1 MLQPTSQ
8 RHPEMRESIQ
18 DQDFLTRDKFLN
30 TLAESYVLH
39 ETILNS
45 TELSV
50 MSAQKNGIINSLNKA
65 AEKLLG
71 YEADELIGRHFISI
85 AHDPFE
91 LQTRAVELHEELGL
105 RTEHPVD
112 SLIAKV
118 RNQKSTERR
127 EWTYV
132 RKDGSRLAV
141 SLSITSIWDDR
152 GELNGYL
159 AIATDISEQK
169 KADEELRQ
177 SRNHLRVLLE
187 SLDDLALEV
196 DENAVYLNVWT
207 LREDMLF
214 GARSNYVG
222 KRMREIV
229 GPDLAD
235 RFEPAISR
243 VVASGKPELL
253 EYMSIKRG
261 SDQWYLAKVTPLT
274 EKTVLIL
281 VREITEQKKAELALI
296 DSEQRFRFVA
306 ENVPGVIYLCRDD
319 ESYSNIFLSAR
330 IEQLTGYRA
339 EEFLDGTTD
348 IQHLIHRDDFERV
361 DKEFKQALKDQLPFA
376 IEYRIVQR
384 NGQIRWVKE
393 SGAGIKNKDG
403 QRLIEGYLSDI
414 TERKKSEEALLLS
427 KSNLEVAA
435 QELQQQNKQLSE
447 FAHIISHNLR
457 SPVGNIQ
464 ALISLLDEN
473 STIEEY
479 REVFQNLQKTSVN
492 LRETLNELL
501 DILKV
506 NKEHAMQRTLISFE
520 DVLTKVRQDLMGEI
534 LNNNAWVVFDFG
546 RCPNVSTYKPYL
558 ESIVLNLLSN
568 ALKYRDPDR
577 EPVIRF
583 ETDMVDGKPTLRVH
597 DNGLGIDLD
606 RFGSKIF
613 GLRQVFHNNRDA
625 RGVGLFLTRS
635 QVETLGGKIRVESKV
650 GQGSTFIVE
659 F

>member
-1 MLQPTSQ
+1 MQ
-8 RHPEMRESIQ
+8 ESSP
-18 DQDFLTRDKFLN
+18 DHDFLTRDKFLN

-50 MSAQKNGIINSLNKA
+50 MSAQKDGVINSLNRA

-71 YEADELIGRHFISI
+71 YEADELIGKHFLSI
-85 AHDPFE
+85 AHDPTE
-91 LQTRAVELHEELGL
+91 LSHRAHELKHELGIE
-105 RTEHPVD
+105 TKHVVD

-118 RNQKSTERR
+118 RDHKGTERR

-132 RKDGSRLAV
+132 RKDNTRLSV
-141 SLSITSIWDDR
+141 SLSVTSIWDDR

-159 AIATDISEQK
+159 AIATDITEQK

-207 LREDMLF
+207 QREDMLF
-214 GARSNYVG
+214 GERSKYVG
-222 KRMREIV
+222 KKMSEIV
-229 GPDLAD
+229 GDDLAA
-235 RFEPAISR
+235 RFEIAIKR
-243 VVASGKPELL
+243 VVATGKPELL
-253 EYMSIKRG
+253 EYMSVKPG
-261 SDQWYLAKVTPLT
+261 SDQWYLGKVTPLT

-281 VREITEQKKAELALI
+281 VREITEHKQAELALI
-296 DSEQRFRFVA
+296 DSEQRFRFLA

-319 ESYSNIFLSAR
+319 ENYTNIFISAR
-330 IEQLTGYRA
+330 IEQITGFTA
-339 EEFLDGTTD
+339 EEFLSGVTD

-361 DKEFKQALKDQLPFA
+361 DREFKQALKDQIPFA
-376 IEYRIVQR
+376 IEYRIVQK
-384 NGQIRWVKE
+384 NGQVRWVKE

-403 QRLIEGYLSDI
+403 QRLIEGYISDI

-435 QELQQQNKQLSE
+435 QELQQQNKQLNE

-546 RCPNVSTYKPYL
+546 RCPTVSSYKPYL
-558 ESIVLNLLSN
+558 ESIILNLLSN
-568 ALKYRDPDR
+568 ALKYRDPSR

-583 ETDMVDGKPTLRVH
+583 ETDLVDGKPVLRVH
-597 DNGLGIDLD
+597 DNGLGIDLA
-606 RFGSKIF
+606 RFGSRIF
-613 GLRQVFHNNRDA
+613 GLRQVFHTNRDA

-650 GQGSTFIVE
+650 GEGSTFVVE